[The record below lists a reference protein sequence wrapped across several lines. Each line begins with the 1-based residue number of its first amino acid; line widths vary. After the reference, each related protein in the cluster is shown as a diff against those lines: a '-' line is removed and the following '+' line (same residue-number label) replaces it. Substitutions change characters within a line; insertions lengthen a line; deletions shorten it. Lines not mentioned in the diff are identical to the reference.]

1 MIDQPRTLRVA
12 ALLACHNRRE
22 LTVASI
28 ASLNEQPLDGA
39 QIDVVLLDAASP
51 DGTADAVES
60 RFDNVTVLRGHADLF
75 WARGMH
81 AAFRHAVDHG
91 PYDFY
96 LWLNDDTILDSGAIH
111 RLFATHEQLSRDHSE
126 PTIVVGATRDPDTGE
141 VTYGGIRRSA
151 VGSPLR
157 FESSPPDADRP
168 LAVDTM
174 NGNCVLIPQAVVE
187 RIGIIDPQY
196 FHSLADFDYG
206 LRAQE
211 AGCRVWVAPGT
222 IGTCKANTLPASR
235 ARRLRSVFDGPQRL
249 RLREWYTFA
258 RRWGGRWWPALVP
271 APYVSHARA
280 ALSRQDSP

>member
-1 MIDQPRTLRVA
+1 MIDQPCNTRVA
-12 ALLACHNRRE
+12 ALLASHNRRE

-28 ASLNEQPLDGA
+28 ASLHQQPVTGA
-39 QIDVVLLDAASP
+39 AVDVVLLDAASP

-60 RFDNVTVLRGHADLF
+60 RFDNVTVLRGDADLF

-81 AAFRHAVDHG
+81 AAFRHAVANG

-96 LWLNDDTILDSGAIH
+96 LWLNDDTLLDAGAIEH
-111 RLFATHEQLSRDHSE
+111 LFTTHEQLRRDHSE
-126 PTIVVGATRDPDTGE
+126 PAIVVGATRDPDTGE
-141 VTYGGIRRSA
+141 TTYGGIRRSPA
-151 VGSPLR
+151 GSPLR
-157 FESSPPDADRP
+157 FEPAPPYVDRP
-168 LAVDTM
+168 RAVDTM

-211 AGCRVWVAPGT
+211 AGCGVWVAPGT

-235 ARRLRSVFDGPQRL
+235 AQRLRSVLKGPQRL
-249 RLREWYTFA
+249 RFHEWYTFA

-280 ALSRQDSP
+280 ALSRHS